1 MPDSAPS
8 SFSISDGDSWE
19 SIFLTLLEEYSR
31 TGAPARLPATKE
43 PHVEEA
49 RRRLL
54 DPGLCR
60 TTRQS
65 LLRREKRAGGRSS
78 AQAIPRLLRKPKP
91 TSALQIL
98 REVTGSAAAQ
108 FRVEQTEILR
118 AGDVIEVAATN
129 IGKTIWLSEF
139 FGSMFSYV

>member
-1 MPDSAPS
+1 M
-8 SFSISDGDSWE
+8 
-19 SIFLTLLEEYSR
+19 
-31 TGAPARLPATKE
+31 
-43 PHVEEA
+43 EEA

-118 AGDVIEVAATN
+118 ALETGDVIEVAATN